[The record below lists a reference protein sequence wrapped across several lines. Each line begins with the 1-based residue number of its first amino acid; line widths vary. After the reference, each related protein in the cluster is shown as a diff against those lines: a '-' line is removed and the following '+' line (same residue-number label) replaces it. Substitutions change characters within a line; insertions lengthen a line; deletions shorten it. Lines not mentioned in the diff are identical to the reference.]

1 LVFLRQK
8 KIVGVGLIDQL
19 QVLLEEYGLTNKII
33 FYVKDKKKIKIIYL
47 MTIVFKLIV
56 NCDVLGI

>member
-1 LVFLRQK
+1 LRQK